1 MSALDP
7 FDGGERAAYKRMSE
21 VTPRRIEWLWADRV
35 AIGKPTIVAGDPG
48 LGKSMI
54 TNAYMAAV
62 VSQGGRWTDGASCQR
77 GSVIIVSGEDDPED
91 TLYPR
96 LQAAGAD
103 LNKVCFFQGIGRGE
117 SPAEAAAGK
126 TRAFTL
132 ADVQVLRDM
141 IREIGDVRLVV
152 IDPIGAFVG
161 NSDSHN
167 NAEVRGLMAPI
178 ATLAAETRAAFVLVA
193 HLNKGGGK
201 GTGTSAIYRIAGS
214 LGFAAAARTV
224 WGVIKDPDDPKRRLF
239 LSIKNNVSVDSENG
253 LAYRVKDAGPGGV
266 FQSRPMVEWEA
277 GAVQLSADDA
287 MESPRGGPRGPRP
300 VARNTARQWLEGFL
314 KAGRQRSDAVRAAA
328 KAAGHTGIT
337 LQRAKQDL
345 GVLTDT
351 AKPYWWR
358 LPEPFP
364 PSEVPTE

>member
-1 MSALDP
+1 MSLDP
-7 FDGGERAAYKRMSE
+7 FASGERAVYVRMSE
-21 VTPRRIEWLWADRV
+21 VVPRRIEWLWQDRV

-48 LGKSMI
+48 LGKSII

-62 VSQGGRWTDGASCQR
+62 VSLGGRWTDGACCQR

-91 TLYPR
+91 TLSPR
-96 LQAAGAD
+96 LHAAGAD
-103 LNKVCFFQGIGRGE
+103 MTKIYFLRCIGSGDAGE
-117 SPAEAAAGK
+117 GEGK
-126 TRAFTL
+126 TRSFTL

-141 IREIGDVRLVV
+141 INKIGDVRLVV

-178 ATLAAETRAAFVLVA
+178 ATLAAEIRAAFVLVA

-201 GTGTSAIYRIAGS
+201 GTSTTAVYRIAGS
-214 LGFAAAARTV
+214 LAFAAAARTV

-239 LSIKNNVSVDSENG
+239 LPIKNNIGADSDNG
-253 LAYRVKDAGPGGV
+253 LAYRVIDAGPSGV
-266 FQSRPMVEWEA
+266 FTSRPMINWEA

-287 MESPRGGPRGPRP
+287 IDTPRGAGGARGPKP
-300 VARNTARQWLEGFL
+300 VARNTCRQWLEGFL
-314 KAGRQRSDAVRAAA
+314 KARPQKSEAVRVAAR
-328 KAAGHTGIT
+328 AAGHTAIT
-337 LQRAKQDL
+337 LQRAKQEL
-345 GVLTDT
+345 GVLTDS

-358 LPEPFP
+358 MPDPFP
-364 PSEVPTE
+364 PGAAPTE

>member
-1 MSALDP
+1 MTVEDP
-7 FDGGERAAYKRMSE
+7 FDSGERAVYVRMSE
-21 VTPRRIEWLWADRV
+21 VTPRKIEWLWQDRV
-35 AIGKPTIVAGDPG
+35 AIGKPTIIAGDPG
-48 LGKSMI
+48 LGKSII

-62 VSQGGRWTDGASCQR
+62 VSLGGRWTDGACCQR
-77 GSVIIVSGEDDPED
+77 GNVIIVSGEDDPED

-96 LQAAGAD
+96 LHAAGAD
-103 LNKVCFFQGIGRGE
+103 MSRIYFLRCIGSGE
-117 SPAEAAAGK
+117 EGGGCEGK
-126 TRAFTL
+126 TRSFTL
-132 ADVQVLRDM
+132 ADVQILREM
-141 IREIGDVRLVV
+141 IGALGDVRLVV

-161 NSDSHN
+161 SSDSHN

-201 GTGTSAIYRIAGS
+201 GTSTTAVYRIAGS
-214 LGFAAAARTV
+214 LAFAAAARTV

-239 LSIKNNVSVDSENG
+239 LPIKNNIGADSDNG
-253 LAYRVKDAGPGGV
+253 LAYKVIDAGPSGV
-266 FQSRPMVEWEA
+266 FTSRPMINWEA
-277 GAVQLSADDA
+277 GTVQLSADDA

-300 VARNTARQWLEGFL
+300 VARNTAKQWLEDFL
-314 KAGRQRSDAVRAAA
+314 KGGAQKSAAVKAAA
-328 KAAGHTGIT
+328 STAGHSYIT
-337 LQRAKQDL
+337 LQRAKQEL

>member
-1 MSALDP
+1 MSALNP
-7 FDGGERAAYKRMSE
+7 FESDERAAYKPMSE
-21 VTPRRIEWLWADRV
+21 VTPRAIEWLWADRV
-35 AIGKPTIVAGDPG
+35 AIGKPTIIAGDPG

-62 VSQGGRWTDGASCQR
+62 VSRGGRWTDGACCQR
-77 GSVIIVSGEDDPED
+77 GSVVIVSGEDDPED

-103 LNKVCFFQGIGRGE
+103 MSKIFYFQGVGRG
-117 SPAEAAAGK
+117 SDRAEAAAGK
-126 TRAFTL
+126 TRSFTL
-132 ADVQVLRDM
+132 ADVQVLRAMLD
-141 IREIGDVRLVV
+141 EIGDVRLVV

-178 ATLAAETRAAFVLVA
+178 GALAAEKRAAFVLVA

-239 LSIKNNVSVDSENG
+239 LSIKNNVSVDAENG
-253 LAYRVKDAGPGGV
+253 LAYRVRDAGPGGV

-277 GAVQLSADDA
+277 GPVQISVEDA
-287 MESPRGGPRGPRP
+287 MEQPRGGPRGPRP
-300 VARNTARQWLEGFL
+300 VARNTAKLWLEGFL
-314 KAGRQRSDAVRAAA
+314 KAGPQKGVSVRAAA
-328 KAAGHTGIT
+328 TAAGLSHAT
-337 LQRAKQDL
+337 LQRAKGEL
-345 GVLTDT
+345 GVLTD
-351 AKPYWWR
+351 AAQPYWWR

-364 PSEVPTE
+364 PSPVPTE